1 MDNPE
6 KQDIKKKTSK
16 NNSKNIKTN
25 KLTKPIYKVRS
36 KSTEWKTNNLK
47 IYGTKKAKVTNY
59 ESQNQQR
66 SPVPEG
72 EEP

>member
-1 MDNPE
+1 VQTTLLLG
-6 KQDIKKKTSK
+6 K
-16 NNSKNIKTN
+16 
-25 KLTKPIYKVRS
+25 KPIHKVRS

-47 IYGTKKAKVTNY
+47 IYRRKKAKVPNY

>member
-1 MDNPE
+1 VVSWE
-6 KQDIKKKTSK
+6 KI
-16 NNSKNIKTN
+16 
-25 KLTKPIYKVRS
+25 IYKVRS
-36 KSTEWKTNNLK
+36 KSTEWKANNLK
-47 IYGTKKAKVTNY
+47 IYRRKKAKRPNY